1 MHVNWLC
8 SKCTEMLFL
17 FLWGIYL
24 CLKYAWK
31 GWVKATSC
39 RCFMMVFSIMIRH
52 WRWKK
57 HHGCNHLVSW
67 WYTIIIAIRVQLSPF
82 HFNVSDV
89 RQIGLAAE
97 LCLFQRLT
105 RAGPQHK
112 IRCLYSH
119 PFICLPSYVC
129 FSYISKQNTERNV
142 FEVSKS
148 INYGTLCSL
157 YLSWKQPLMFSLYA
171 FIMGFPWTSQV
182 SVMFHWI
189 FTFSCFQ
196 IGWSDNYL
204 KWKLQVYT
212 NSGHL
217 WQTMAQRCLV

>member
-24 CLKYAWK
+24 CLMYAWK

-39 RCFMMVFSIMIRH
+39 CCFMLLFSIMIRH

-105 RAGPQHK
+105 RAGPHTRLDVSTA
-112 IRCLYSH
+112 IL
-119 PFICLPSYVC
+119 SYVC
-129 FSYISKQNTERNV
+129 HHMFAFHIFPNKTQKGMSLKLAKVSIMEHYVHYTSHESNHWCSVYMHSLWDSPELVKYRSCSTEYSHFR
-142 FEVSKS
+142 VS
-148 INYGTLCSL
+148 
-157 YLSWKQPLMFSLYA
+157 
-171 FIMGFPWTSQV
+171 
-182 SVMFHWI
+182 
-189 FTFSCFQ
+189 
-196 IGWSDNYL
+196 
-204 KWKLQVYT
+204 
-212 NSGHL
+212 
-217 WQTMAQRCLV
+217 RLVGVTIT